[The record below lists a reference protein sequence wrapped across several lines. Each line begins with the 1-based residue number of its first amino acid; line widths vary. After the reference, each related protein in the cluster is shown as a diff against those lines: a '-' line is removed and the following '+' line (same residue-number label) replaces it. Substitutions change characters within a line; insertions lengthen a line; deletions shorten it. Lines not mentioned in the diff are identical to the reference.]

1 VTTATAPAGRT
12 IAGTGTIVKWSP
24 KEGWGLIESEGRKY
38 FAHAADFMGECACGQ
53 LHKCQIA
60 VGMRADFMVVL
71 GVKYAGRFA
80 PAFQIRVKP
89 WVSQ

>member
-1 VTTATAPAGRT
+1 VTTATVTAGRT

-24 KEGWGLIESEGRKY
+24 KEGWGLIESERKQKY
-38 FAHAADFMGECACGQ
+38 FAHAADFVVECACGQ

-89 WVSQ
+89 

>member
-12 IAGTGTIVKWSP
+12 VERTGTIVKWSP
-24 KEGWGLIESEGRKY
+24 EKGWGLLKSGDNVFY
-38 FAHAADFMGECACGQ
+38 AHAADFMGECACGQ

-80 PAFQIRVKP
+80 PAFQIRVRP
-89 WVSQ
+89 